1 MGIQERERRSERIKK
16 GLFFEMF
23 HIQSSIY
30 HLSFIIFLFSSRFYT
45 LFYKEA
51 QFFVIFYY
59 LSDYIDKKVH
69 KNNSFSL
76 HKSCYLRVDFKN
88 CTSNLINFF
97 ARYLTIFWI
106 KKKPHTIVWTWEWN
120 SFQLLK
126 NSQLSPLFHD

>member
-1 MGIQERERRSERIKK
+1 
-16 GLFFEMF
+16 MF

-45 LFYKEA
+45 LIFIKKHNFSL
-51 QFFVIFYY
+51 FFIIC
-59 LSDYIDKKVH
+59 LTSDYIDKKVH

-76 HKSCYLRVDFKN
+76 HKSCYLMVDFKN

-106 KKKPHTIVWTWEWN
+106 KKKPPHDCVDVRMKFISTIKKF
-120 SFQLLK
+120 SA
-126 NSQLSPLFHD
+126 